1 MTSPA
6 SPEGYLGRP
15 TQGQSLIHYLSTQD
29 FHTCANLDKVS
40 HNTCI
45 FCFSKD
51 FNFMVYTCTEVTIS
65 FKMLILSCILS
76 C

>member
-1 MTSPA
+1 MTTPA

-40 HNTCI
+40 LNISI
-45 FCFSKD
+45 FCLSLD
-51 FNFMVYTCTEVTIS
+51 FNFMVYTDGTIS
-65 FKMLILSCILS
+65 FKKLKLSCPILNS
-76 C
+76 